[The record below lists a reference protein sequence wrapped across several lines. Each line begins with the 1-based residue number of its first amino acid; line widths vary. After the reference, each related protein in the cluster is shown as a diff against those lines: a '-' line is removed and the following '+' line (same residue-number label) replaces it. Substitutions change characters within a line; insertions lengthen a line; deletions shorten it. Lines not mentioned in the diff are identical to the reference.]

1 MDFPD
6 HNHFLQLQ
14 KYLWEWPSSRASVI
28 VGAGLSLNSKP
39 SPGVRTH
46 FPKWSELA
54 RIMFDEIYPP
64 PPDETTE
71 GKKKREKQFNP
82 GSALRFA
89 SEYEAAFGRPKLES
103 LLLSVIP
110 DSGHQPGVI
119 HSLLLQLPWKDVF
132 TTNYDTL
139 LERTEV
145 PGRSYQPVTTINDL
159 IIARAPRII
168 KLHGSFPSQVPFIIT
183 EEDYR
188 TYPKCFAPFVN
199 TVRQSLIENAV
210 VLLGFSGDDP
220 NFLEWIGWI
229 RDELGDHHAPIYLV
243 GSLSLVNV
251 QRSLLNQRGVTAIDL
266 SPVFSNKNLPGGTHA
281 PALEWFLNSLLAAK
295 PPRPEKW
302 PETRISAPGTADI
315 EPPILTAGLIEPEKV
330 QYNGTQGLD
339 EVTVMKLIERWHFE
353 RGRYPGWLVLP
364 EMKRSSLWRETEDWI
379 NLLVKFAENCSPVD
393 QILLF
398 REINWRLEVSMIP
411 LFADWIAP
419 FESAID
425 ALLPDLEE
433 GVCVKP
439 EAMTAI
445 NISDGEVG
453 EAWLEIAFALL
464 REAREAYNLERW
476 NAFKGKIDKI
486 VANYP
491 QFTDRYHYEQALWMM
506 WNIERT
512 QAKDALTA
520 WSPSPASPLALM
532 WKAGLLAELDE
543 LSEARS
549 LLRTALREIRRSLHN
564 TGQSVDL
571 LSLEGWCTYLL
582 FAVEQA
588 TDFTKRPELLEE
600 FSDRWQELKTW
611 DCDPWQLWGFF
622 GKVLTETPPAL
633 KKETEIVRGFDPWRS
648 TTTHHIGGNDI
659 AAWLPAFS
667 CIRLY
672 EQAGIPVRLAYLDM
686 SGEALRNACKW
697 IIPFTDFWSPA
708 ILIRAGKT
716 DALTKHGLMGRV
728 AVANM
733 KLSLAQSLNKWA
745 MDALKSELSSLTAN
759 IAMASAQESLLEVLI
774 EVLSRLAFRLET
786 SALQEAFSLAL
797 ELHSHPGISS
807 HIRLNKSCLPWFM
820 RLFDSADDQQLITWL
835 PELIQFALHDGN
847 NDATKPYT
855 DFWPDPMNYFPAQ
868 RIHPSKIAH
877 PVLPTEVNQA
887 TDWLLERA
895 KSEAAEGRRRIIMRL
910 IYVFHTGLMTEK
922 QQENFGT
929 VLWEETA
936 ENGLPDLPDIFSSNY
951 LHLPVPSGLDHI
963 SKIKANLLSSKP
975 GSGGAREDSMISDLA
990 LVSKPVVEVP
1000 YESKGVIEWSPREVK
1015 KLRDKLFKWWDEQ
1028 KSTLLV
1034 SKSVHYLGSEH
1045 ILASLEK
1052 AGTFLT
1058 RAVLP
1063 NMASASEDEWNKVVT
1078 FMFELRNY
1086 EVYLNTAL
1094 LYMLLHRSSE
1104 EERVFQT
1111 ILDDLL
1117 SGNEKAVRASARAIR
1132 HWSYLADEGFL
1143 KNAPTA
1149 AIDELIRR
1157 VVFRRTEGI
1166 QTCLQQLTFLLI
1178 EKPDYFSSDQVNLIV
1193 ASLTPWHQVT
1203 SLTSYEEDNSNF
1215 SEQEIPEL
1223 CALLG
1228 GLASALSLRL
1238 EKKLPGQRE
1247 PSEISIL
1254 REAYKVSPLPEVR
1267 RAFDTWKFLE
1277 MSSLD

>member
-6 HNHFLQLQ
+6 LNHFLQLQ

-28 VGAGLSLNSKP
+28 IGAGLSLNSKP

-46 FPKWSELA
+46 FPTWSELA

-71 GKKKREKQFNP
+71 EKKEREKQFNP
-82 GSALRFA
+82 GSALRLA
-89 SEYEAAFGRPKLES
+89 SEYEAAFDRQKLES

-110 DSGHQPGVI
+110 DSGHQPGSI
-119 HSLLLQLPWKDVF
+119 HNLLLQLPWKDVF

-145 PGRSYQPVTTINDL
+145 PGRAYQPVTTINDL
-159 IIARAPRII
+159 ITARSPRII
-168 KLHGSFPSQVPFIIT
+168 KLHGSFSSQRPFIIT

-188 TYPKCFAPFVN
+188 TYPKRFAPFVN

-251 QRSLLNQRGVTAIDL
+251 QRLLLNQRGVTAIDL
-266 SPVFSNKNLPGGTHA
+266 SPVFANKKLPGGTHA

-302 PETRISAPGTADI
+302 PETRIYTPGTADFD
-315 EPPILTAGLIEPEKV
+315 PPILTADFIEPEKV
-330 QYNGTQGLD
+330 QYNGEQNLD
-339 EVTVMKLIERWHFE
+339 EVTVMKLIKRWHFE
-353 RGRYPGWLVLP
+353 RGRYPGWLVPP
-364 EMKRSSLWRETEDWI
+364 EMKRSSLWRETNDWI

-393 QILLF
+393 RILLF
-398 REINWRLEVSMIP
+398 REINWRLEVSMVP

-439 EAMTAI
+439 ESISAI
-445 NISDGEVG
+445 NISDEEVG

-491 QFTDRYHYEQALWMM
+491 QFTDRYHYERALWMM

-512 QAKDALTA
+512 QAKDALAA
-520 WSPSPASPLALM
+520 WSPSPDSPLALI
-532 WKAGLLAELDE
+532 WKAGILAELDE

-549 LLRTALREIRRSLHN
+549 LLRTALREIRKSLHHN
-564 TGQSVDL
+564 GQSVDL

-582 FAVEQA
+582 YLVELA
-588 TDFTKRPELLEE
+588 ANITRSFELLEE

-611 DCDPWQLWGFF
+611 DCDPWELWGYF
-622 GKVLTETPPAL
+622 GQVLTETPPAL

-648 TTTHHIGGNDI
+648 TTTHNIGGNDI

-672 EQAGIPVRLAYLDM
+672 EQAGIPVRLAYIDI

-733 KLSLAQSLNKWA
+733 KPSLAESLNKWA

-759 IAMASAQESLLEVLI
+759 TTMASTQESLLEVLI

-807 HIRLNKSCLPWFM
+807 HIRLNRSCLPWFM
-820 RLFDSADDQQLITWL
+820 RLFVAADDQQLVTWL
-835 PELIQFALHDGN
+835 PELIRFALHNGN
-847 NDATKPYT
+847 NDVTKPYA
-855 DFWPDPMNYFPAQ
+855 DFWPDPMSYFPAQ
-868 RIHPSKIAH
+868 RINPPKKVHSVTPI
-877 PVLPTEVNQA
+877 EINQA
-887 TDWLLERA
+887 IDWLLEQA
-895 KSEAAEGRRRIIMRL
+895 KSEAADGRRRTIMRL
-910 IYVFHTGLMTEK
+910 VYVFDTGLMTKK
-922 QQENFGT
+922 QQEHFGI
-929 VLWEETA
+929 VLWEKTT
-936 ENGLPDLPDIFSSNY
+936 ENGLPDLPDLLRSNY
-951 LHLPVPSGLDHI
+951 LRLPVPSGLDVI
-963 SKIKANLLSSKP
+963 SKIKADLLSWKP
-975 GSGGAREDSMISDLA
+975 GSGISQR
-990 LVSKPVVEVP
+990 K
-1000 YESKGVIEWSPREVK
+1000 
-1015 KLRDKLFKWWDEQ
+1015 
-1028 KSTLLV
+1028 
-1034 SKSVHYLGSEH
+1034 
-1045 ILASLEK
+1045 IL
-1052 AGTFLT
+1052 
-1058 RAVLP
+1058 
-1063 NMASASEDEWNKVVT
+1063 
-1078 FMFELRNY
+1078 
-1086 EVYLNTAL
+1086 
-1094 LYMLLHRSSE
+1094 
-1104 EERVFQT
+1104 
-1111 ILDDLL
+1111 
-1117 SGNEKAVRASARAIR
+1117 
-1132 HWSYLADEGFL
+1132 
-1143 KNAPTA
+1143 
-1149 AIDELIRR
+1149 
-1157 VVFRRTEGI
+1157 
-1166 QTCLQQLTFLLI
+1166 
-1178 EKPDYFSSDQVNLIV
+1178 
-1193 ASLTPWHQVT
+1193 
-1203 SLTSYEEDNSNF
+1203 
-1215 SEQEIPEL
+1215 
-1223 CALLG
+1223 
-1228 GLASALSLRL
+1228 
-1238 EKKLPGQRE
+1238 
-1247 PSEISIL
+1247 
-1254 REAYKVSPLPEVR
+1254 
-1267 RAFDTWKFLE
+1267 
-1277 MSSLD
+1277 